1 MGKKAGIACTL
12 PSVFF
17 GGPQYGAVDWF
28 THILGAVGLGIALRA
43 RRPTILAAAFGA
55 MAPDLDA
62 LFVPLTITFPNLWF
76 LDHRTFS
83 HSLILGLPWA
93 YAVTWVIQRPA
104 VLAVWRRLFRVD
116 IALPMGRAVLAPM
129 FAGVVL
135 HIAMDAMTVQGPALL
150 SPLSAERLQLN
161 WFYYVDLAPLA
172 VSTPAIALSLWRLG
186 TARQRRAIVA
196 ALVVAVLATGAWRG
210 VELASVRAAAPGS
223 EAVPTWNPRDWWTWR
238 VDANGTVEI
247 QFEVVGRGTVFRSYV
262 PLFSVHGTGNPD
274 PALARSR
281 AEGTMDYTAFAMN
294 AYVIALNATL
304 EPSGAWRLGYFDPVR
319 RAEAVYTGL
328 ENVFSPEDLVLT
340 VAPDGSVTAAWP

>member
-1 MGKKAGIACTL
+1 M
-12 PSVFF
+12 
-17 GGPQYGAVDWF
+17 DWF
-28 THILGAVGLGIALRA
+28 THILAAVGLGIALRA
-43 RRPTILAAAFGA
+43 RRPVILAAAFGA

-62 LFVPLTITFPNLWF
+62 LFAPLTIWFPNLWF
-76 LDHRTFS
+76 VDHRTFS

-135 HIAMDAMTVQGPALL
+135 HIAMDAMTLQGPALL

-161 WFYYVDLAPLA
+161 WFYYIDLVPLA
-172 VSTPAIALSLWRLG
+172 VSTPAIALALWRLG
-186 TARQRRAIVA
+186 TPRQRRAIVA
-196 ALVVAVLATGAWRG
+196 ALLVVVLATGAWRG

-238 VDANGTVEI
+238 IVGNGTVEVS
-247 QFEVVGRGTVFRSYV
+247 FEVAGRGAVFRSYI
-262 PLFSVHGTGNPD
+262 PLLSVHGAGSPD
-274 PALARSR
+274 PAAARAR

-294 AYVIALNATL
+294 AYAIALNATL
-304 EPSGAWRLGYFDPVR
+304 EPSGAWQLGYFDPVR
-319 RAEAVYTGL
+319 RAQAMYTGS
-328 ENVFSPEDLVLT
+328 ENVFSPEDVVLT